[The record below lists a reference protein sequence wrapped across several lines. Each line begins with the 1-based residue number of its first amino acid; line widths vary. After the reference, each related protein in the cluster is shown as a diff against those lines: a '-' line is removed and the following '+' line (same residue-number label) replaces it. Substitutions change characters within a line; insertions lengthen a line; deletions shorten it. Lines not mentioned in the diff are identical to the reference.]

1 MAPHAVTQIRVENL
15 TKRYGET
22 VALSSVDLEIGSGEL
37 FFLLGPSGCGKTTL
51 LRLIAGLQVPS
62 SGRILFDGRDV
73 TSVPT
78 QKRNAVMC
86 FQGYAL
92 WPHMTVRE
100 NIRFGLSVRDTRSD
114 RESQQVEVQR
124 ALELIQMQGPLAD
137 RKPQQLSGGQQQ
149 RVALARALAVRPAC
163 LLLDE
168 PLSNLDTHLRQEM
181 RREIQRICRQAGITT
196 VYVTHDQK
204 EALST
209 ADRIAVMRDGQLAQV
224 GTPQEL
230 YRSPSS
236 AFVAEFIGPTNL
248 IEGEI
253 TASSDGFTYVNT
265 AVGQIRAA
273 TGAGERATALAT
285 RRVIVSIRPEL
296 IRIIRDG
303 ALGRDVPPGRDGA
316 SGRGGAPG
324 HDEAPG
330 RGGALGRGGVLGL
343 DGVLGRGGAPGGG
356 GAPAADT
363 GPVHNSIPADANRV
377 VGAVVEDTF
386 LGQSSE
392 YVVAV
397 GNGHLRVVS
406 APPQYG
412 LGGNVTLEF
421 DPADVVVLNR

>member
-1 MAPHAVTQIRVENL
+1 VTQIRLENL

-22 VALSSVDLEIGSGEL
+22 LALGSVDLQIGSGEL

-51 LRLIAGLQVPS
+51 LRLIAGLQMPS

-78 QKRNAVMC
+78 QNRNAVMC

-100 NIRFGLSVRDTRSD
+100 NIRFGLSVRETPSD
-114 RESQQVEVQR
+114 RQSQQVEVQR

-149 RVALARALAVRPAC
+149 RVALARALAVKPAC

-248 IEGEI
+248 IEGQI
-253 TASSDGFTYVNT
+253 TASSGGFTHVST
-265 AVGQIRAA
+265 ALGQIRAA
-273 TGAGERATALAT
+273 TGAAERAATFAT
-285 RRVIVSIRPEL
+285 RRVLVSIRPEL
-296 IRIIRDG
+296 IRIVRHG
-303 ALGRDVPPGRDGA
+303 ALIHDG
-316 SGRGGAPG
+316 S
-324 HDEAPG
+324 
-330 RGGALGRGGVLGL
+330 
-343 DGVLGRGGAPGGG
+343 
-356 GAPAADT
+356 
-363 GPVHNSIPADANRV
+363 PADPNRV
-377 VGAVVEDTF
+377 IGAIVEDTF
-386 LGQSSE
+386 LGQSTE
-392 YVVAV
+392 HVVAV
-397 GNGHLRVVS
+397 GTGHLRVVS

>member
-1 MAPHAVTQIRVENL
+1 MTVTQIRLESL
-15 TKRYGET
+15 TKTYGET

-51 LRLIAGLQVPS
+51 LRLIAGLQMPS
-62 SGRILFDGRDV
+62 AGRILFDGRDV
-73 TSVPT
+73 TAVPT

-100 NIRFGLSVRDTRSD
+100 NIRFGLSVRESPAD
-114 RESQQVEVQR
+114 RESQQAEVDR
-124 ALELIQMQGPLAD
+124 ALEIIQMQGPLAD

-149 RVALARALAVRPAC
+149 RVALARALAVKPAC

-253 TASSDGFTYVNT
+253 TSSGEGVTHVST

-273 TGAGERATALAT
+273 TGALEGSTALAT
-285 RRVIVSIRPEL
+285 RRVVVSIRPEL
-296 IRIIRDG
+296 IRVVRDG
-303 ALGRDVPPGRDGA
+303 GV
-316 SGRGGAPG
+316 GG
-324 HDEAPG
+324 D
-330 RGGALGRGGVLGL
+330 
-343 DGVLGRGGAPGGG
+343 
-356 GAPAADT
+356 
-363 GPVHNSIPADANRV
+363 
-377 VGAVVEDTF
+377 
-386 LGQSSE
+386 
-392 YVVAV
+392 
-397 GNGHLRVVS
+397 
-406 APPQYG
+406 
-412 LGGNVTLEF
+412 
-421 DPADVVVLNR
+421 

>member
-1 MAPHAVTQIRVENL
+1 MLATVTEIRLENL
-15 TKRYGET
+15 TQRYGET
-22 VALSSVDLEIGSGEL
+22 TVALNAVDLRIGPGEL

-51 LRLIAGLQVPS
+51 LRLIAGLQMPT

-100 NIRFGLSVRDTRSD
+100 NIRFGLSVRESPSD
-114 RESQQVEVQR
+114 RQAQWAAVDQ

-149 RVALARALAVRPAC
+149 RVALARALAVKPAC

-168 PLSNLDTHLRQEM
+168 PLSNLDTNLRQDM

-204 EALST
+204 EALSM
-209 ADRIAVMRDGQLAQV
+209 ADRIAVMKDGRLAQV
-224 GTPQEL
+224 GAPQEL
-230 YRSPSS
+230 YRTPAS

-248 IEGEI
+248 IEGQVV
-253 TASSDGFTYVNT
+253 ASSDGLTRVST
-265 AVGQIRAA
+265 AIGPIV
-273 TGAGERATALAT
+273 AGATAALPGV
-285 RRVIVSIRPEL
+285 RVTVSIRPEL
-296 IRIIRDG
+296 IRIVR
-303 ALGRDVPPGRDGA
+303 
-316 SGRGGAPG
+316 
-324 HDEAPG
+324 
-330 RGGALGRGGVLGL
+330 
-343 DGVLGRGGAPGGG
+343 GGG
-356 GAPAADT
+356 GSPPAA
-363 GPVHNSIPADANRV
+363 NRFP
-377 VGAVVEDTF
+377 GTLVEDSF

-392 YVVAV
+392 HLIAV
-397 GNGHLRVVS
+397 GQGRLRVVS

-412 LGGNVTLEF
+412 LEGSLSLEF
-421 DPADVVVLNR
+421 DAGDAVLLSC

>member
-1 MAPHAVTQIRVENL
+1 VTQIRLENL
-15 TKRYGET
+15 TKQYGET
-22 VALSSVDLEIGSGEL
+22 VALSSVDLEIGRGEL

-51 LRLIAGLQVPS
+51 LRLIAGLQTPS

-100 NIRFGLSVRDTRSD
+100 NIRFGLSVRETPPD
-114 RESQQVEVQR
+114 RESQQAEVRR
-124 ALELIQMQGPLAD
+124 ALEIIQMQGPLAD

-149 RVALARALAVRPAC
+149 RVALARALAVKPAC

-253 TASSDGFTYVNT
+253 TGSSDGLTRVST
-265 AVGQIRAA
+265 AIGEIRAS
-273 TGAGERATALAT
+273 TDTVERATALAR
-285 RRVIVSIRPEL
+285 RRVMISIRPEL
-296 IRIIRDG
+296 IRIVG
-303 ALGRDVPPGRDGA
+303 H
-316 SGRGGAPG
+316 GGS
-324 HDEAPG
+324 
-330 RGGALGRGGVLGL
+330 
-343 DGVLGRGGAPGGG
+343 
-356 GAPAADT
+356 PAKANRMAD
-363 GPVHNSIPADANRV
+363 DNRV

-412 LGGNVTLEF
+412 LGGNVILEF
-421 DPADVVVLNR
+421 DPADVVVLSR

>member
-1 MAPHAVTQIRVENL
+1 VTQIRLENL

-51 LRLIAGLQVPS
+51 LRLIAGLQMPS
-62 SGRILFDGRDV
+62 SGRILFDGHDV

-100 NIRFGLSVRDTRSD
+100 NIRFGLSVRETPSD
-114 RESQQVEVQR
+114 RESQQAQVQR
-124 ALELIQMQGPLAD
+124 ALEIIQMQGPLAD

-196 VYVTHDQK
+196 VYVTHDQT

-253 TASSDGFTYVNT
+253 THSRDGVTHVST
-265 AVGQIRAA
+265 AVGEIRAA
-273 TGAGERATALAT
+273 SGAVEQATAAAR
-285 RRVIVSIRPEL
+285 RRVMVSIRPEL
-296 IRIIRDG
+296 IRIVPDG
-303 ALGRDVPPGRDGA
+303 RLINDRVPGRDRRPVG
-316 SGRGGAPG
+316 
-324 HDEAPG
+324 
-330 RGGALGRGGVLGL
+330 
-343 DGVLGRGGAPGGG
+343 
-356 GAPAADT
+356 DT
-363 GPVHNSIPADANRV
+363 GPVRDGSSDNAGNAADGTGGNPRDGTGGNPADDNRV
-377 VGAVVEDTF
+377 IGAIVEDTF

-392 YVVAV
+392 HVVAV

-406 APPQYG
+406 APPRLG

-421 DPADVVVLNR
+421 NPADVVVLRR

>member
-1 MAPHAVTQIRVENL
+1 VTQIRIEGL
-15 TKRYGET
+15 TRRYGET
-22 VALSSVDLEIGSGEL
+22 VALSSIDLQIGSGEL

-62 SGRILFDGRDV
+62 AGRILFDGHDV

-78 QKRNAVMC
+78 QQRNAVMC

-100 NIRFGLSVRDTRSD
+100 NIRFGLSVRETPPD
-114 RESQQVEVQR
+114 REGQQAEVER
-124 ALELIQMQGPLAD
+124 ALEIIQMQGSLAD

-168 PLSNLDTHLRQEM
+168 PLSNLDTQLRQEM

-209 ADRIAVMRDGQLAQV
+209 ADRIAVLKGGQVAQV
-224 GTPQEL
+224 GTPEEL

-248 IEGEI
+248 IEGEV
-253 TASSDGFTYVNT
+253 TGSSDGFTHVAT
-265 AVGQIRAA
+265 AIGAIRAVSA
-273 TGAGERATALAT
+273 GAVEGAGVSAA
-285 RRVIVSIRPEL
+285 RRVVVSIRPEV
-296 IRIIRDG
+296 IRIVRDE
-303 ALGRDVPPGRDGA
+303 A
-316 SGRGGAPG
+316 SGRDCGSGRHGGGLAR
-324 HDEAPG
+324 DEAP
-330 RGGALGRGGVLGL
+330 A
-343 DGVLGRGGAPGGG
+343 GGG
-356 GAPAADT
+356 Y
-363 GPVHNSIPADANRV
+363 PADNNRV
-377 VGAVVEDTF
+377 VGAIVEDTF

-392 YVVAV
+392 HLVAV

-412 LGGNVTLEF
+412 LGGNVVLEF
-421 DPADVVVLNR
+421 KPGDVVVLNR

>member
-1 MAPHAVTQIRVENL
+1 MTQLRIEGVTHS
-15 TKRYGET
+15 YGQT
-22 VALSSVDLEIGSGEL
+22 LALEAIDLEIVSGEL

-51 LRLIAGLQVPS
+51 LRLIAGLQMPS
-62 SGRILFDGRDV
+62 AGRILFDGHDV

-100 NIRFGLSVRDTRSD
+100 NIRFGLSVRASPSD
-114 RESQQVEVQR
+114 RQAQLAAVDK
-124 ALELIQMQGPLAD
+124 ALEITRMQGALAD

-149 RVALARALAVRPAC
+149 RVALARALAVEPAC

-168 PLSNLDTHLRQEM
+168 PLSNLDTNLRQDM
-181 RREIQRICRQAGITT
+181 RREIQRICRRSGITT

-209 ADRIAVMRDGQLAQV
+209 ADRIAVMKDGRLAQV

-248 IEGEI
+248 LESEILSSHEGL
-253 TASSDGFTYVNT
+253 TRLST
-265 AVGQIRAA
+265 AVGELVAA
-273 TGAGERATALAT
+273 AGPASG
-285 RRVIVSIRPEL
+285 RRVKVSIRPES
-296 IRIIRDG
+296 IRLVPHGG
-303 ALGRDVPPGRDGA
+303 AGQVDPDPGNPGRRNRLA
-316 SGRGGAPG
+316 
-324 HDEAPG
+324 
-330 RGGALGRGGVLGL
+330 GVL
-343 DGVLGRGGAPGGG
+343 
-356 GAPAADT
+356 
-363 GPVHNSIPADANRV
+363 
-377 VGAVVEDTF
+377 VEDTF

-392 YVVAV
+392 HLIAV

-406 APPQYG
+406 APPRYG
-412 LGGNVTLEF
+412 LRGNVAVEF
-421 DPADVVVLNR
+421 DAADVVVLSR